1 MIPCEHHEGTASY
14 FWHKNSLRL
23 KDDPHNQSFD
33 VPRDTLGHN
42 LQKCL
47 IGKNPIRCRQNNDN
61 IIFCKNRK
69 RVILVIMHFTRF
81 TLFLRV
87 S

>member
-23 KDDPHNQSFD
+23 KDDLQDQSFY
-33 VPRDTLGHN
+33 VPRDLTKKTLGHN

-47 IGKNPIRCRQNNDN
+47 IGKNPIRCCRNNDN
-61 IIFCKNRK
+61 IIFCKKRK
-69 RVILVIMHFTRF
+69 RVILVILHFT
-81 TLFLRV
+81 
-87 S
+87 